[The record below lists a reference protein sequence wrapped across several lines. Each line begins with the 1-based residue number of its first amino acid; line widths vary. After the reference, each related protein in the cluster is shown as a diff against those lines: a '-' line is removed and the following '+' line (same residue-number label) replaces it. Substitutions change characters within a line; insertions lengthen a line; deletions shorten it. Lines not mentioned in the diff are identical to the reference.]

1 MLLAVRNLEVC
12 YGVISALQDV
22 SLDIARGEIVTLIGS
37 NGAGKTTLL
46 RTISGLLRPS
56 RGSIQWNP
64 EDSETY
70 VATSQQTHLSSS
82 SVLPYQTS
90 SGTVRGLHEL
100 RPHDIVRAGV
110 SHAPEGRQ
118 VFPNLT
124 VRENLLL
131 GGYQQ
136 KNTKLLAQDVD
147 RCYHHFPVL
156 AERREQ
162 KAGTLSGGEQ
172 QMLAIGRA
180 LMARPKLLL
189 LDEPSLGLAP
199 LIVRK
204 IFQIIR
210 QINTEGTTIFLV
222 EQNAHMALGV
232 AHRAYVLQTGRVIKS
247 DKASV
252 LLEDPDVKKAYLG
265 G

>member
-1 MLLAVRNLEVC
+1 MLLVVNNLEVC

-22 SLDIARGEIVTLIGS
+22 SLEIAQGEIVTLIGS

-46 RTISGLLRPS
+46 RTISGL
-56 RGSIQWNP
+56 IQRR
-64 EDSETY
+64 
-70 VATSQQTHLSSS
+70 H
-82 SVLPYQTS
+82 
-90 SGTVRGLHEL
+90 GTISFDGVDVSTK
-100 RPHDIVRAGV
+100 RPHEIVRLGL
-110 SHAPEGRQ
+110 SHVPEGRQ
-118 VFPNLT
+118 VFPAHT

-131 GGYQQ
+131 GAYQDTDKARIRQ
-136 KNTKLLAQDVD
+136 NLD
-147 RCYHHFPVL
+147 RCSSMFPVL

-162 KAGTLSGGEQ
+162 TAGTLSGGEQ

-210 QINTEGTTIFLV
+210 EINAAGTTVFLV
-222 EQNAHMALGV
+222 EQNAHMALAI
-232 AHRAYVLQTGRVIKS
+232 AHRAYVLQTGRVIKT
-247 DKASV
+247 DEAKK

>member
-1 MLLAVRNLEVC
+1 MLLSVQNLEVC

-22 SLDIARGEIVTLIGS
+22 SLEIAQGEIVTLIGS

-46 RTISGLLRPS
+46 RTVSGLL
-56 RGSIQWNP
+56 
-64 EDSETY
+64 
-70 VATSQQTHLSSS
+70 QQTR
-82 SVLPYQTS
+82 
-90 SGTVRGLHEL
+90 GTVTFDGHDVSITPPHE
-100 RPHDIVRAGV
+100 IVRLGM
-110 SHAPEGRQ
+110 SHVPEGRQ
-118 VFPNLT
+118 IFPAHT
-124 VRENLLL
+124 VRENLML
-131 GGYQQ
+131 GAYQDND
-136 KNTKLLAQDVD
+136 KARVRRNLE
-147 RCYHHFPVL
+147 RCYELFPVL

-180 LMARPKLLL
+180 LMQRPKLLL

-204 IFQIIR
+204 IFQIILE
-210 QINTEGTTIFLV
+210 INATGTTVFLV
-222 EQNAHMALGV
+222 EQNAHMALSI

-247 DKASV
+247 DVASR

>member
-1 MLLAVRNLEVC
+1 MLLSVRNLEVC

-22 SLDIARGEIVTLIGS
+22 SLEIAQGEIVTLIGS

-46 RTISGLLRPS
+46 RTISGLL
-56 RGSIQWNP
+56 
-64 EDSETY
+64 
-70 VATSQQTHLSSS
+70 QQTR
-82 SVLPYQTS
+82 
-90 SGTVRGLHEL
+90 GTVTFDGHDVSTMQPHE
-100 RPHDIVRAGV
+100 IVRLGM
-110 SHAPEGRQ
+110 SHVPEGRQ
-118 VFPNLT
+118 IFPAHT

-131 GGYQQ
+131 GAYQDKDKQ
-136 KNTKLLAQDVD
+136 RIRTNLD
-147 RCYHHFPVL
+147 RCYELFPVL

-210 QINTEGTTIFLV
+210 EINAAGTTVFLV
-222 EQNAHMALGV
+222 EQNAHMALSI

-247 DKASV
+247 DVASK
-252 LLEDPDVKKAYLG
+252 LLDDPDVKKAYLG

>member
-1 MLLAVRNLEVC
+1 VLLAVNNLEVC

-22 SLDIARGEIVTLIGS
+22 SLQIAPGEIVTLIGA

-46 RTISGLLRPS
+46 RTVSGLIQQR
-56 RGSIQWNP
+56 RGTIRFDNVDVSTRKP
-64 EDSETY
+64 
-70 VATSQQTHLSSS
+70 
-82 SVLPYQTS
+82 
-90 SGTVRGLHEL
+90 HE
-100 RPHDIVRAGV
+100 IVRLGM
-110 SHAPEGRQ
+110 SHVPEGRQ
-118 VFPNLT
+118 VFPAHT
-124 VRENLLL
+124 VRENLYL
-131 GGYQQ
+131 GAYQDNDTARIRQ
-136 KNTKLLAQDVD
+136 NLD
-147 RCYHHFPVL
+147 RCYSLFPVL

-162 KAGTLSGGEQ
+162 RAGTLSGGEQ

-204 IFQIIR
+204 IFEIIR
-210 QINTEGTTIFLV
+210 EINAAGTTVFLV
-222 EQNAHMALGV
+222 EQNAHMALAI

-247 DKASV
+247 DDAKR

>member
-1 MLLAVRNLEVC
+1 MLLSVKNLEVC

-22 SLDIARGEIVTLIGS
+22 SLEIAQGEIVTLIGS

-46 RTISGLLRPS
+46 RTVSGLL
-56 RGSIQWNP
+56 
-64 EDSETY
+64 
-70 VATSQQTHLSSS
+70 QQAR
-82 SVLPYQTS
+82 
-90 SGTVRGLHEL
+90 GTVTFDGHDVSITPPHE
-100 RPHDIVRAGV
+100 IVRLGM
-110 SHAPEGRQ
+110 SHVPEGRQ
-118 VFPNLT
+118 IFPAHT

-131 GGYQQ
+131 GAYQDHDKARVRRNLERGYE
-136 KNTKLLAQDVD
+136 L
-147 RCYHHFPVL
+147 FPVL

-180 LMARPKLLL
+180 LMQRPKLLL

-210 QINTEGTTIFLV
+210 EINATGTTVFLV
-222 EQNAHMALGV
+222 EQNAHMALSI

-247 DKASV
+247 DVASR

>member
-1 MLLAVRNLEVC
+1 MLLTVRNLEVC

-22 SLDIARGEIVTLIGS
+22 SLDIRRGEIVTLIGS

-46 RTISGLLRPS
+46 RTISGLLRPA
-56 RGSIQWNP
+56 RGEVTWNP
-64 EDSETY
+64 EDAGEVSPPSLPRIDNT
-70 VATSQQTHLSSS
+70 LS
-82 SVLPYQTS
+82 YQPPA
-90 SGTVRGLHEL
+90 GAVCRLHQL
-100 RPHDIVRAGV
+100 KPHEIVRAGV
-110 SHAPEGRQ
+110 SHVPEGRQ

-136 KNTKLLAQDVD
+136 KDKQKLRQDVD

-180 LMARPKLLL
+180 LMQRPKLLL

-210 QINTEGTTIFLV
+210 EINTEGTTIFLV

-232 AHRAYVLQTGRVIKS
+232 AHRGYVLQTGRVIKS
-247 DKASV
+247 DKAGV

>member
-1 MLLAVRNLEVC
+1 VNNIEVC

-22 SLDIARGEIVTLIGS
+22 SLEINAGEIVTLIGA

-46 RTISGLLRPS
+46 RTISGLIRQS
-56 RGSIQWNP
+56 RGTIVF
-64 EDSETY
+64 D
-70 VATSQQTHLSSS
+70 
-82 SVLPYQTS
+82 
-90 SGTVRGLHEL
+90 G
-100 RPHDIVRAGV
+100 HDISLRKPHEIVRLGM
-110 SHAPEGRQ
+110 SHVPEGRQ
-118 VFPNLT
+118 IFPHHT
-124 VRENLLL
+124 VRENLIL
-131 GGYQQ
+131 GAYQDHDQ
-136 KNTKLLAQDVD
+136 SRIRQNMD
-147 RCYHHFPVL
+147 RCYSLFPVL

-162 KAGTLSGGEQ
+162 RAGTLSGGEQ

-204 IFQIIR
+204 IFDIIR
-210 QINTEGTTIFLV
+210 EINAAGTTVFLV
-222 EQNAHMALGV
+222 EQNAHMALGI
-232 AHRAYVLQTGRVIKS
+232 ANRAYVLQTGSIIKS
-247 DKASV
+247 DDAKR